1 MKAALE
7 YFLLY
12 LLFVIA
18 GSVVLAI
25 PVAIILLATQ
35 GMSVVDELGNNM
47 WFMSSIIIGG
57 NLLTWLIFWKK
68 KYTRYNFNVTTDKPS
83 YNYKQLYLGAA
94 LACLGC
100 LVLALLIQMIVPFP
114 DAEEIDVLDD
124 MMTNPLGLLGICIL
138 APLAEESVFRGAIER
153 TLLEKGFKPWI
164 AILVAAGYFV
174 IAHFN
179 LAQGSTALIIGACM
193 GWVYYRTRSVWPC
206 IFMHALN
213 NTTASLISLKVPED
227 TYNMISQSP
236 AWEIGMAVGGLL
248 LLYVGVKLIA
258 NLPKAIAPAIE
269 EEAVAPAVEAVVAP
283 AIEEETVADL
293 PVEESDNPT
302 EA

>member
-12 LLFVIA
+12 LLFVFA
-18 GSVVLAI
+18 GAVVLAI
-25 PVAIILLATQ
+25 PAVMILIAIH
-35 GMSVVDELGNNM
+35 GMPIVEGLDSNAWL
-47 WFMSSIIIGG
+47 MSSVMLGG
-57 NLLTWLIFWKK
+57 NLLALLVFWKK
-68 KYTRYNFNVTTDKPS
+68 KYTRYNFSVTTDKPS

-94 LACLGC
+94 LASLGC
-100 LVLALLIQMIVPFP
+100 LVLALLVQTIVPFP
-114 DAEEIDVLDD
+114 DAEELAALDD
-124 MMTNPLGLLGICIL
+124 MMTNPLGLLTICLL
-138 APLAEESVFRGAIER
+138 APLTEESVFRGAIER

-164 AILVAAGYFV
+164 AILVAAAYFV

-179 LAQGSTALIIGACM
+179 LAQGTTALIIGVCM

-213 NTTASLISLKVPED
+213 NTMASIISLKVPEES
-227 TYNMISQSP
+227 YNAISQSP
-236 AWEIGMAVGGLL
+236 TWEIGMAVASALL
-248 LLYVGVKLIA
+248 IFLGVKLIA
-258 NLPKAIAPAIE
+258 NLPKAIAPAV
-269 EEAVAPAVEAVVAP
+269 EEAVADPAVEEA
-283 AIEEETVADL
+283 VADL